1 MRSQALLA
9 VCVFAGIGAA
19 AYVYVRETAVPGRA
33 GKHDPSEIH
42 PVTPERLA
50 ASTKEAGGHA
60 APLRAEASD
69 GQTHDLDEL
78 THDRPLVMIF
88 IKQGCPCSVAA
99 QPYFNRLADAIGPA
113 ANVVGVIDGDPE
125 AAVAWGKVHKVR
137 YPILADPDLAIVRGY
152 GAEASVYT
160 TLVAPGGIVE
170 HLWPGYS
177 AGMLAEITSRVAAHS
192 KSEITPIDA
201 AGAPAELSTGCTF

>member
-9 VCVFAGIGAA
+9 ICVFAGIGAA
-19 AYVYVRETAVPGRA
+19 TYVYVRETTVPGQAAR
-33 GKHDPSEIH
+33 HDASEVH
-42 PVTPERLA
+42 PVTPERLV
-50 ASTKEAGGHA
+50 ASGKGAGGRA
-60 APLRAEASD
+60 GPFRAEAGD
-69 GQTHDLDEL
+69 GRTLDLDGL
-78 THDRPLVMIF
+78 TQDRPLVMIF

-99 QPYFNRLADAIGPA
+99 QPYFNRLAAAFGGK
-113 ANVVGVIDGDPE
+113 ANVVGVIDGDAG
-125 AAVAWGKVHKVR
+125 AAAAWGSVHKVR

-160 TLVAPGGIVE
+160 ALVAPGGTVE

-177 AGMLAEITSRVAAHS
+177 AGMLAEVAARVAVHCQ
-192 KSEITPIDA
+192 SEIPPIDS